1 MNNLIDF
8 FKKYGLYFLFVA
20 LEVFSFISIVNG
32 NYFQRTVF
40 YRYSNEVAGGIYA
53 VESSVTRYLSL
64 AKENENLSKENVELR
79 NSLFVLS
86 NELHSLRSKG
96 DTVHHAP
103 LDPKMEYK
111 CMQARVINNSTNL
124 LQNYITLNRGT
135 SSGIE
140 PEMSVISPQ
149 GVVGIVVSASVHF
162 SVVMPLLK
170 SRSLISC
177 KVRAENKQDGL
188 NAMIKDIG
196 SLVWHGGDPRYAKME
211 QVPRHVR
218 LKKGDLVVTSGY
230 SDFFPEG
237 ITVGTVE
244 DFTTADDDNYYDI
257 DVRIAVDFNTL
268 SYVQVLDYKHRKE
281 QKYIEDIARKDTVG
295 RQ

>member
-40 YRYSNEVAGGIYA
+40 YRYSNEVAGRIYA

-149 GVVGIVVSASVHF
+149 GVVGIVVSASEHF
-162 SVVMPLLK
+162 SVVMPLLN

-188 NAMIKDIG
+188 SAMIKDIG

>member
-40 YRYSNEVAGGIYA
+40 YRYSNEVAGRIYA

-149 GVVGIVVSASVHF
+149 GVVGIVVSASEHF
-162 SVVMPLLK
+162 SVVMPLLN

>member
-40 YRYSNEVAGGIYA
+40 YRYSNEVAGRIYA

-149 GVVGIVVSASVHF
+149 GVVGIVVSASEHF
-162 SVVMPLLK
+162 SVVMPLLN

-196 SLVWHGGDPRYAKME
+196 SLVWHRGDPRYAKME